1 MTDSS
6 DGSDKEKNFRIP
18 DNKLKLNKNKN
29 DTLKKKIRH
38 NVSYKISQLFY
49 SQIVILC

>member
-29 DTLKKKIRH
+29 DTLKKK
-38 NVSYKISQLFY
+38 NPT
-49 SQIVILC
+49 